1 MSLGYL
7 ALLPFFCCVLITLW
21 FKIRDLKPIVVL
33 STLSTHEG
41 VLKQF
46 LTLLGLA
53 ILGIV
58 QIVSVFCFIA
68 WLSDM
73 VRVKYLVACIIYG
86 VLFLVVNF
94 TLKNSVWQIIITALS
109 LPMALFYFWY
119 SWQFYK
125 KYEERD

>member
-1 MSLGYL
+1 MKKNTKL
-7 ALLPFFCCVLITLW
+7 ALKIDLILQA
-21 FKIRDLKPIVVL
+21 IPLLVIIISISPAIVEKSWL
-33 STLSTHEG
+33 I
-41 VLKQF
+41 